1 MLKSIY
7 MAKKKKPDYLTT
19 SFNINQPN
27 RRQKISPEEFKR
39 QQTLLNALGKTS
51 QYLAAETNLEL
62 ILSRIAATLGK
73 ALNAKYVNFWDFTL
87 DKKAVFIIAA
97 YGMQKAYL
105 AHSKKVPLKLGTAWV
120 GRCMQTGETWS
131 TSDCPKDPI
140 LPPKWLPV
148 VKKQNYHGLLC
159 MPLMKKGEI
168 IGGMCIYY
176 PDVHHFDELEM
187 NIATIA
193 ANQAATAVANSRL
206 FTELTAERNKTLAIV
221 YSLKDGL
228 IMYDLEGRI
237 VFFNPKAEELLW
249 LSGKDVVNKQVDENA
264 KKQSIYWSNLFA
276 ISNIAQ
282 SDYSTRE
289 FTTEGPQKVFL
300 EVTLIPV
307 RDQNNQKIGSV
318 RVLRDITK
326 EKELELMKS
335 SFVSIASH
343 QLRTPLSAI
352 KWSLSLLS
360 TGGLGPLSDKQN
372 ELVRKTFSANQ
383 RLINL
388 VDDLL
393 NVSRI
398 EEGRLGYT
406 FAQKNLAE
414 LTEKIY
420 GELKP
425 DAERHGLKFEFKKP
439 AEELPL
445 VSLDDKK
452 LDIAIRNTI
461 DNAVKYTPANGRV
474 EISFEK
480 GQKYL
485 FLLIKDNGIG
495 IPEKE
500 KKFIFNK
507 FYRAGNA
514 IRFQTEGSGL
524 GLYIAKSISEKHN
537 AMLSFDSEENKGS
550 TFTFQFPLDPQKM
563 PKQIA
568 ENF

>member
-1 MLKSIY
+1 
-7 MAKKKKPDYLTT
+7 
-19 SFNINQPN
+19 
-27 RRQKISPEEFKR
+27 
-39 QQTLLNALGKTS
+39 
-51 QYLAAETNLEL
+51 
-62 ILSRIAATLGK
+62 
-73 ALNAKYVNFWDFTL
+73 
-87 DKKAVFIIAA
+87 
-97 YGMQKAYL
+97 
-105 AHSKKVPLKLGTAWV
+105 
-120 GRCMQTGETWS
+120 
-131 TSDCPKDPI
+131 
-140 LPPKWLPV
+140 
-148 VKKQNYHGLLC
+148 
-159 MPLMKKGEI
+159 
-168 IGGMCIYY
+168 
-176 PDVHHFDELEM
+176 
-187 NIATIA
+187 
-193 ANQAATAVANSRL
+193 
-206 FTELTAERNKTLAIV
+206 
-221 YSLKDGL
+221 
-228 IMYDLEGRI
+228 
-237 VFFNPKAEELLW
+237 
-249 LSGKDVVNKQVDENA
+249 
-264 KKQSIYWSNLFA
+264 
-276 ISNIAQ
+276 
-282 SDYSTRE
+282 
-289 FTTEGPQKVFL
+289 
-300 EVTLIPV
+300 
-307 RDQNNQKIGSV
+307 
-318 RVLRDITK
+318 
-326 EKELELMKS
+326 MKS

-383 RLINL
+383 RLIDL

-439 AEELPL
+439 AEELPP

-461 DNAVKYTPANGRV
+461 DNAIKYTPTNGRV

-524 GLYIAKSISEKHN
+524 GLYIAKSSGEKHN

-568 ENF
+568 AY